1 MYVLEGSIHIGGAS
15 SNEVI
20 RGLDPSAAGQSVI
33 LGEAI
38 RCRVDLR
45 ENNNVEI
52 KKVAIIGGGTMGSGI
67 AEVCAKAGLDTI
79 VMEAKA
85 AAAEA
90 AQKRIDSSMDKAV
103 ARERMTEEDR
113 ATTGALLSYTT
124 DIGALS
130 DRDLVIEAIIEN
142 EAIKLDLFKRLD
154 EITPEHAILASNTS
168 SIPLINLGTATKRP
182 ERVLGLHFFNPATVQ
197 KLCEIVVSIATDP
210 TVVATCETF
219 ATNTLG
225 KETIKSQD
233 RAGFI
238 VNRLLVPYLL
248 QAISLYDTGQVT
260 REDIDNGMMFGCAH
274 PMGPLTLCDLI
285 GLDTIQSVAEVLY
298 DEFKEP
304 TYAPPPL
311 LKRMVSGGFL
321 GRKSGAGF
329 YPYH

>member
-1 MYVLEGSIHIGGAS
+1 MG
-15 SNEVI
+15 
-20 RGLDPSAAGQSVI
+20 
-33 LGEAI
+33 
-38 RCRVDLR
+38 R
-45 ENNNVEI
+45 EHVEI
-52 KKVAIIGGGTMGSGI
+52 TKVAVIGGGTMGSGI
-67 AEVCAKAGLDTI
+67 AEVCAKSGLDTI
-79 VMEAKA
+79 VMEPEA

-90 AQKRIDSSMDKAV
+90 AQARIDGSMDKAV
-103 ARERMTEEDR
+103 ARGRLSEEDR
-113 ATTGALLSYTT
+113 AATGARLSYTT
-124 DIGALS
+124 DINALS

-154 EITPEHAILASNTS
+154 EVTPEHCILASNTS

-197 KLCEIVVSIATDP
+197 KLCEIVVSIATDDA
-210 TVVATCETF
+210 VVAACEKF
-219 ATNTLG
+219 AQDTLG

-248 QAISLYDTGQVT
+248 QAISLLDTGQVSA
-260 REDIDNGMMFGCAH
+260 EDIDNGMMFGCAH

-285 GLDTIQSVAEVLY
+285 GLDTIKSVADVLY

-311 LKRMVSGGFL
+311 LKRMVAGGML

-329 YPYH
+329 YTY

>member
-1 MYVLEGSIHIGGAS
+1 M
-15 SNEVI
+15 
-20 RGLDPSAAGQSVI
+20 
-33 LGEAI
+33 
-38 RCRVDLR
+38 
-45 ENNNVEI
+45 EI
-52 KKVAIIGGGTMGSGI
+52 KKIAVIGGGTMGSGI
-67 AEVCAKAGLDTI
+67 AEVCAKSGLDVI
-79 VMEAKA
+79 VMEVEA

-90 AQKRIDSSMDKAV
+90 AQKRIDGSMDKAV
-103 ARERMTEEDR
+103 ARGRLSEEDR

-124 DIGALS
+124 DINALS
-130 DRDLVIEAIIEN
+130 DRDLVIEAIVEN

-154 EITPEHAILASNTS
+154 EVTPEHCILASNTS

-182 ERVLGLHFFNPATVQ
+182 GKVLGLHFFNPATVQ
-197 KLCEIVVSIATDP
+197 KLCEIVVSIATDD
-210 TVVATCETF
+210 TVVNACEKW
-219 ATNTLG
+219 AQDTLG
-225 KETIKSQD
+225 KETIRSQD

-248 QAISLYDTGQVT
+248 QAISLYDTGQVS

-311 LKRMVSGGFL
+311 LKRMVSGGLL
-321 GRKSGAGF
+321 GRKTGEGF
-329 YPYH
+329 YSY

>member
-1 MYVLEGSIHIGGAS
+1 
-15 SNEVI
+15 
-20 RGLDPSAAGQSVI
+20 
-33 LGEAI
+33 
-38 RCRVDLR
+38 
-45 ENNNVEI
+45 
-52 KKVAIIGGGTMGSGI
+52 MGSGI

-79 VMEAKA
+79 VMEPEA

-90 AQKRIDSSMDKAV
+90 AQKRIDGSMDKAV
-103 ARERMTEEDR
+103 ARDRMTDEAR
-113 ATTGALLSYTT
+113 SAAGALLAYTT
-124 DIGALS
+124 DLESLS

-142 EAIKLDLFKRLD
+142 EAIKLDLFARLD
-154 EITPEHAILASNTS
+154 AITPAHAILASNTS
-168 SIPLINLGTATKRP
+168 SIPLINLATATKRP

-197 KLCEIVVSIATDP
+197 KLCEIVVSIATDDA
-210 TVVATCETF
+210 VVAAAESF
-219 ATNTLG
+219 AQDTLG

-248 QAISLYDTGQVT
+248 QAISLLDTGQVS

-298 DEFKEP
+298 EEFKEP

-311 LKRMVSGGFL
+311 LKRMVAGGYL

-329 YPYH
+329 YDYSA